1 MPGQKQASGCKERNR
16 NGEVMATTIYYASDV
31 HGSNRCFR
39 KFLNASKFYNA
50 QVLVMGG
57 DVLGK
62 AIVFL
67 EETRPGVYV
76 TSERGQRLE
85 LTTEVEVREFE
96 KVAADKGLYTYRCRE
111 GERDALYASGEVELV
126 FERLMKERLAEWV
139 SLGDERLAGTGV
151 RCYIMGG
158 NDDPPEVLRALET
171 GRTVHNP
178 EGAPVVLDDAS
189 EMISLGWS
197 NPTPWNTPR
206 ECSEDELAQRID
218 ALMIHVKRPDALVM
232 NLHVPPFKSG
242 LDDAPEL
249 NSDLKVQS
257 SLGQTRFKPVGSTAV
272 REAIERYQPLLG
284 LHGHIHEAHASCKI
298 GRTVCINP
306 GSDYS
311 EGVLHGVL
319 ATIHKGKLKGYQM
332 VSG

>member
-1 MPGQKQASGCKERNR
+1 
-16 NGEVMATTIYYASDV
+16 
-31 HGSNRCFR
+31 
-39 KFLNASKFYNA
+39 
-50 QVLVMGG
+50 MGG

-67 EETRPGVYV
+67 EETRPGNYV
-76 TSERGQRLE
+76 TKERGQRLE
-85 LTTEVEVREFE
+85 LTSEAEVREFE
-96 KVAADKGLYTYRCRE
+96 KVAADKGMYTYRCRK
-111 GERDALYASGEVELV
+111 GERDALYATGEVESV
-126 FERLMKERLAEWV
+126 FERLMKERLMEWIT
-139 SLGDERLAGTGV
+139 LGDERLAGSGV

-158 NDDPPEVLRALET
+158 NDDPPEVLNALDT
-171 GRTVHNP
+171 GRIVHNP
-178 EGAPVVLDDAS
+178 EGAPVILDEAS

-218 ALMIHVKRPDALVM
+218 ALMMQVKRPDALVM

-249 NSDLKVQS
+249 NSELKVQS
-257 SLGQTRFKPVGSTAV
+257 NLGQTRFKPVGSTAV
-272 REAIERYQPLLG
+272 RAAIERYQPLLS

-319 ATIHKGKLKGYQM
+319 ATLHKGKLKGYQM

>member
-1 MPGQKQASGCKERNR
+1 MN
-16 NGEVMATTIYYASDV
+16 TTIYYASDV

-39 KFLNASKFYNA
+39 KFLNAAKFYKAN
-50 QVLVMGG
+50 VLVMGG

-62 AIVFL
+62 AIIFL
-67 EETRPGVYV
+67 EETRPDIYV
-76 TSERGQRLE
+76 TQERGQRLE
-85 LTTEVEVREFE
+85 LTSEADVREFE
-96 KVAADKGLYTYRCRE
+96 KIAADKGIYTYRCRE
-111 GERDALYASGEVELV
+111 GERDALYAAGEVESV
-126 FERLMKERLAEWV
+126 FERLMKERLIEWV
-139 SLGDERLAGTGV
+139 TLADERLAGSGV

-158 NDDPPEVLRALET
+158 NDDPPEVLNALDT
-171 GRTVHNP
+171 GRIVHNP
-178 EGAPVVLDDAS
+178 EGAPVELDEVS

-218 ALMIHVKRPDALVM
+218 ALMMQVKRPDALVM

-249 NSDLKVQS
+249 NADFKVQS
-257 SLGQTRFKPVGSTAV
+257 NLGQTRFKPVGSTAV
-272 REAIERYQPLLG
+272 RAAIERYQPLLG

-311 EGVLHGVL
+311 EGILHGVL
-319 ATIHKGKLKGYQM
+319 ATLHKGKLRGHQM

>member
-1 MPGQKQASGCKERNR
+1 
-16 NGEVMATTIYYASDV
+16 MATTLYYASDV

-39 KFLNASKFYNA
+39 KFLNAAKFYKA

-76 TSERGQRLE
+76 AAERGQRVE
-85 LTTEVEVREFE
+85 LTTEAAIQEYE
-96 KVAADKGLYTYRCRE
+96 KVASDKGLYPYRCRE
-111 GERDALYASGEVELV
+111 GERDALFATGGVEPL
-126 FERLMKERLAEWV
+126 FERLMKERLLAWV
-139 SLGDERLAGTGV
+139 ALADERLAGTGV
-151 RCYIMGG
+151 RCYMMGG
-158 NDDPPEVLRALET
+158 NDDPPAVLEALEA
-171 GRTVHNP
+171 GRIVRNP
-178 EGAPVVLDDAS
+178 EGAPVALDDTS

-197 NPTPWNTPR
+197 NLTPWHTPR
-206 ECSEDELAQRID
+206 ECSEEELAQRID
-218 ALMIHVKRPDALVM
+218 ELMERVHRPDTLVM
-232 NLHVPPFKSG
+232 NLHVPPYGSG

-249 NSDLKVQS
+249 NPDLKVQS

-272 REAIERYQPLLG
+272 RAAIERYQPLLG
-284 LHGHIHEAHASCKI
+284 LHGHIHEAHATCKI

-306 GSDYS
+306 GSDYG

-319 ATIHKGKLKGYQM
+319 ATLHKGKLRGYQM

>member
-1 MPGQKQASGCKERNR
+1 MT
-16 NGEVMATTIYYASDV
+16 TTIYYASDV

-39 KFLNASKFYNA
+39 KFLNAAKFYKA

-62 AIVFL
+62 AIIFL
-67 EETRPGVYV
+67 EETRPGIYV
-76 TSERGQRLE
+76 TQERGQRLE
-85 LTTEVEVREFE
+85 LTSEADVREFE
-96 KVAADKGLYTYRCRE
+96 KIAADKGMYTYRCRE
-111 GERDALYASGEVELV
+111 GERDALHASGEVESV
-126 FERLMKERLAEWV
+126 FERLMKERLLEWIT
-139 SLGDERLAGTGV
+139 LADERLAGTGV

-158 NDDPPEVLRALET
+158 NDDPPEVLNVLDT
-171 GRTVHNP
+171 GRIVHNP
-178 EGAPVVLDDAS
+178 EGAPVVLDEAS

-218 ALMIHVKRPDALVM
+218 ALMLQVKRPDALVM

-249 NSDLKVQS
+249 NADFKVQS
-257 SLGQTRFKPVGSTAV
+257 NLGQTRFIPVGSTAV
-272 REAIERYQPLLG
+272 RAAIERYQPLLG

-319 ATIHKGKLKGYQM
+319 ATLHKGKLRGYQM

>member
-1 MPGQKQASGCKERNR
+1 
-16 NGEVMATTIYYASDV
+16 MATTIYYASDV

-39 KFLNASKFYNA
+39 KFLNAAKFYKA

-62 AIVFL
+62 AIIFL
-67 EETRPGVYV
+67 EETKPGVYI
-76 TSERGQRLE
+76 TKERGQRLE
-85 LTTEVEVREFE
+85 LTSQDDVREFE
-96 KVAADKGLYTYRCRE
+96 KIAADKGMYTYRCRE
-111 GERDALYASGEVELV
+111 GEREALHASGEVDSI
-126 FERLMKERLAEWV
+126 FERLMKERLIEWIA
-139 SLGDERLAGTGV
+139 LADERLAGTGV

-158 NDDPPEVLRALET
+158 NDDPPEVLSVLDT
-171 GRTVHNP
+171 GRIVRNP
-178 EGAPVVLDDAS
+178 EGAPVELDEIS

-218 ALMIHVKRPDALVM
+218 ALMAQVKRSEALVM

-249 NSDLKVQS
+249 NADLKVQS
-257 SLGQTRFKPVGSTAV
+257 NLGQTRFKPVGSTAV
-272 REAIERYQPLLG
+272 RAAIERYQPLLG

-319 ATIHKGKLKGYQM
+319 ATLQKGKLRGHQM

>member
-1 MPGQKQASGCKERNR
+1 MT
-16 NGEVMATTIYYASDV
+16 TTIYYASDV

-39 KFLNASKFYNA
+39 KFLNAAKFYNA

-57 DVLGK
+57 DILGK
-62 AIVFL
+62 AIIFL
-67 EETRPGVYV
+67 EETRPGIYI
-76 TSERGQRLE
+76 TQERGQRLE
-85 LTTEVEVREFE
+85 LTSEDDVREFE
-96 KVAADKGLYTYRCRE
+96 KISADKGMYTYRCRE
-111 GERDALYASGEVELV
+111 GERDALHASGEVESV
-126 FERLMKERLAEWV
+126 FERLMKERLLEWIT
-139 SLGDERLAGTGV
+139 LADERLTGTGV

-158 NDDPPEVLRALET
+158 NDDPPEVLDALDT
-171 GRTVHNP
+171 GRIVHNP
-178 EGAPVVLDDAS
+178 EGAPVVLDEAS

-197 NPTPWNTPR
+197 NPTPWHTPR

-218 ALMIHVKRPDALVM
+218 ALMLQVKRPDALVM

-249 NSDLKVQS
+249 NADFKVQS
-257 SLGQTRFKPVGSTAV
+257 NLGQTRFKPVGSTAV
-272 REAIERYQPLLG
+272 RAAIERYQPLLG

-319 ATIHKGKLKGYQM
+319 ATLHKGKLRGYQM

>member
-1 MPGQKQASGCKERNR
+1 
-16 NGEVMATTIYYASDV
+16 MATTIYYASDV

-39 KFLNASKFYNA
+39 KFLNASKFYKA

-76 TSERGQRLE
+76 TNERGQRLE
-85 LTTEVEVREFE
+85 LTTEAEVREFE
-96 KVAADKGLYTYRCRE
+96 KVTADKGLYTYRCRE
-111 GERDALYASGEVELV
+111 GEREALYASGEVESV

-171 GRTVHNP
+171 GRIVHNP

-218 ALMIHVKRPDALVM
+218 ALMTHVKRPDALVM

-272 REAIERYQPLLG
+272 RAAIERYQPLLG

>member
-1 MPGQKQASGCKERNR
+1 
-16 NGEVMATTIYYASDV
+16 
-31 HGSNRCFR
+31 
-39 KFLNASKFYNA
+39 
-50 QVLVMGG
+50 MGG

-67 EETRPGVYV
+67 EETRAGIYV
-76 TSERGQRLE
+76 TKERGQRLE
-85 LTTEVEVREFE
+85 LTSEGEVREFE
-96 KVAADKGLYTYRCRE
+96 KVAADKGMYTYRCRK
-111 GERDALYASGEVELV
+111 GERDALYATGEVESV
-126 FERLMKERLAEWV
+126 FERLMKERLMEWIT
-139 SLGDERLAGTGV
+139 LADERLTGTGV
-151 RCYIMGG
+151 CCYIMGG
-158 NDDPPEVLRALET
+158 NDDPPEVLNALDT
-171 GRTVHNP
+171 GRIVHNP
-178 EGAPVVLDDAS
+178 EGAPVILDEAS

-218 ALMIHVKRPDALVM
+218 ALMMQVKRPDALVM

-249 NSDLKVQS
+249 NSELKVQS
-257 SLGQTRFKPVGSTAV
+257 NLGQTRFKPVGSTAV
-272 REAIERYQPLLG
+272 RAAIERYQPLLG

-319 ATIHKGKLKGYQM
+319 ATLHKGKLKGYQM

>member
-1 MPGQKQASGCKERNR
+1 
-16 NGEVMATTIYYASDV
+16 
-31 HGSNRCFR
+31 
-39 KFLNASKFYNA
+39 LNAAKFYQA

-57 DVLGK
+57 DILGK
-62 AIVFL
+62 AIIFL
-67 EETRPGVYV
+67 EETQPGIFV
-76 TSERGQRLE
+76 TKERGQRLE
-85 LTTEVEVREFE
+85 LTSESDVREFE
-96 KVAADKGLYTYRCRE
+96 KISADKGMYTYRCRE
-111 GERDALYASGEVELV
+111 GEREALHASGEVESI
-126 FERLMKERLAEWV
+126 FERLMKERLIEWIA
-139 SLGDERLAGTGV
+139 LADERLAGTGV

-158 NDDPPEVLRALET
+158 NDDPPEVLTALDT
-171 GRTVHNP
+171 GRILHNP
-178 EGAPVVLDDAS
+178 EGAPVELDETS

-206 ECSEDELAQRID
+206 ECSEEELARRID
-218 ALMIHVKRPDALVM
+218 ALMAQVKRPASLVM

-249 NSDLKVQS
+249 NADLKVQS

-272 REAIERYQPLLG
+272 RAAIERYQPLLG

-319 ATIHKGKLKGYQM
+319 ATLHKGKLRGYQM

>member
-1 MPGQKQASGCKERNR
+1 MT
-16 NGEVMATTIYYASDV
+16 TTIYYASDV

-39 KFLNASKFYNA
+39 KFLNAAKFYKA

-62 AIVFL
+62 AIIFL
-67 EETRPGVYV
+67 EETRPGMYV
-76 TSERGQRLE
+76 TQERGQRLE
-85 LTTEVEVREFE
+85 LTSEGDVREFE
-96 KVAADKGLYTYRCRE
+96 KIAADKGMYTYRCRE
-111 GERDALYASGEVELV
+111 GERDALHASGEVESV
-126 FERLMKERLAEWV
+126 FERLMKERLQEWIT
-139 SLGDERLAGTGV
+139 LADERLAGTGV

-158 NDDPPEVLRALET
+158 NDDPPEVLDVLET
-171 GRTVHNP
+171 GRIVRNP
-178 EGAPVVLDDAS
+178 EGAPVVLDEAS

-206 ECSEDELAQRID
+206 ECSEDELALRID
-218 ALMIHVKRPDALVM
+218 ALMMQVKWPDALVM

-249 NSDLKVQS
+249 NADFKVQS
-257 SLGQTRFKPVGSTAV
+257 NLGQTRFKPVGSTAV
-272 REAIERYQPLLG
+272 RAAIERYQPLLG

-319 ATIHKGKLKGYQM
+319 AILHKGKLRGYQM

>member
-1 MPGQKQASGCKERNR
+1 MT
-16 NGEVMATTIYYASDV
+16 TTIYYASDV

-39 KFLNASKFYNA
+39 KFLNAAKFYKA

-62 AIVFL
+62 AIIFL
-67 EETRPGVYV
+67 EETRPGIYV
-76 TSERGQRLE
+76 TQERGQRLE
-85 LTTEVEVREFE
+85 LTSEADVREFE
-96 KVAADKGLYTYRCRE
+96 KIAADKGMYTYRCRE
-111 GERDALYASGEVELV
+111 GERDALHASGEVESV
-126 FERLMKERLAEWV
+126 FERLMKERLLEWIT
-139 SLGDERLAGTGV
+139 LADERLAGTGV

-158 NDDPPEVLRALET
+158 NDDPPEVLNVLDT
-171 GRTVHNP
+171 GRIVHNP
-178 EGAPVVLDDAS
+178 EGAPVVLDEVS

-218 ALMIHVKRPDALVM
+218 ALMLQVKRPDALVM

-249 NSDLKVQS
+249 NADFKVQS
-257 SLGQTRFKPVGSTAV
+257 NLGQTRFIPVGSTAV
-272 REAIERYQPLLG
+272 RAAIERYQPLLG

-319 ATIHKGKLKGYQM
+319 ATLHKGKLRGYQM

>member
-1 MPGQKQASGCKERNR
+1 
-16 NGEVMATTIYYASDV
+16 
-31 HGSNRCFR
+31 
-39 KFLNASKFYNA
+39 
-50 QVLVMGG
+50 MGG

-67 EETRPGVYV
+67 EETRPGIYV
-76 TSERGQRLE
+76 TKERGQRLE
-85 LTTEVEVREFE
+85 LTSEAEVREFE
-96 KVAADKGLYTYRCRE
+96 KVAADKGMYTYRCRK
-111 GERDALYASGEVELV
+111 GERDALYARGEVESV
-126 FERLMKERLAEWV
+126 FERLMKERLMEWIT
-139 SLGDERLAGTGV
+139 LGDERLAGSGV

-158 NDDPPEVLRALET
+158 NDDPPEVLNALDT
-171 GRTVHNP
+171 GRIVHNP
-178 EGAPVVLDDAS
+178 EGAPIILDEAS

-218 ALMIHVKRPDALVM
+218 ALMMQVKRPDALVM

-249 NSDLKVQS
+249 NSELKVQS
-257 SLGQTRFKPVGSTAV
+257 NLGQTRFKPVGSTAV
-272 REAIERYQPLLG
+272 RAAIERYQPLLS

-319 ATIHKGKLKGYQM
+319 ATLHKGKLKGYQM

>member
-1 MPGQKQASGCKERNR
+1 MT
-16 NGEVMATTIYYASDV
+16 TTIYYASDV

-39 KFLNASKFYNA
+39 KFLNAAKFYNA

-57 DVLGK
+57 DILGK
-62 AIVFL
+62 AIIFL
-67 EETRPGVYV
+67 EETRPSIYV
-76 TSERGQRLE
+76 TQERGQRLE
-85 LTTEVEVREFE
+85 LTSEDDVREFE
-96 KVAADKGLYTYRCRE
+96 KISADKGMYTYRCRE
-111 GERDALYASGEVELV
+111 GERDALHASGEVESV
-126 FERLMKERLAEWV
+126 FERLMKERLLEWIT
-139 SLGDERLAGTGV
+139 LADERLTGTGV

-158 NDDPPEVLRALET
+158 NDDPPEVLDALDT
-171 GRTVHNP
+171 GRIVHNP
-178 EGAPVVLDDAS
+178 EGAPVVLDEAS

-197 NPTPWNTPR
+197 NPTPWHTPR

-218 ALMIHVKRPDALVM
+218 ALMLQVKRPDALVM

-249 NSDLKVQS
+249 NADFKVQS
-257 SLGQTRFKPVGSTAV
+257 NLGQTRFKPVGSTAV
-272 REAIERYQPLLG
+272 RAAIERYQPLLG

-319 ATIHKGKLKGYQM
+319 ATLHKGKLRGYQM